1 MCSWLKNIRGYTL
14 REHAETVNAARF
26 SPDDRLI
33 ASAASDGAVRLWDAL
48 DGAHLMTF
56 TEHSCSV
63 DSLAFS
69 PDSTT
74 LASASVD
81 GMVHIR
87 SVVRS
92 EAEHPGSVG
101 AATAR
106 GA

>member
-1 MCSWLKNIRGYTL
+1 MNSIPELTDVPRIKCR
-14 REHAETVNAARF
+14 
-26 SPDDRLI
+26 
-33 ASAASDGAVRLWDAL
+33 SDGTVRLWDAL
-48 DGAHLMTF
+48 DGTHQMTF
-56 TEHSCSV
+56 TEHNCSV

-87 SVVRS
+87 SVVPS